1 MQEAAD
7 AAEAAEC
14 DWLFAYK
21 RVEISIHDI
30 NTKFVPSVIVAA
42 GPAMAEMGQVGKDR
56 QDILAHILVCE
67 DFFPSK
73 DMFENPPSANSEE
86 ALANRYFLAKIQVQT
101 WDTVMLHC
109 ICF

>member
-1 MQEAAD
+1 MN
-7 AAEAAEC
+7 
-14 DWLFAYK
+14 
-21 RVEISIHDI
+21 RVEASIHDI
-30 NTKFVPSVIVAA
+30 NSIFVPAVMVAA
-42 GPAMAEMGQVGKDR
+42 GPAMAEMGNVGRDR
-56 QDILAHILVCE
+56 QDILAHILVRE